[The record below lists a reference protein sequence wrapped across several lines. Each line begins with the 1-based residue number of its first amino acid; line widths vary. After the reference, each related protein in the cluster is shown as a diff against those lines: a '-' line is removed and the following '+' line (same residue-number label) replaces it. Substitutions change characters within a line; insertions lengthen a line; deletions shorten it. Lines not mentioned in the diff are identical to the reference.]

1 MLTSP
6 IFKAND
12 IRGIVG
18 GGDAEWDTAG
28 AKALGRAYVELF
40 GLAGQTFV
48 MSRDM
53 RTSGPELSK
62 AFASGA
68 TDGGASVIDVG
79 LASTDGLW
87 FASGHLGLPGV
98 QFTASHNPA
107 RYNGAKFCKV
117 GAQPVTS
124 DFLTSLKTLAM
135 TYDAQGLPEVVA
147 QPGTISAH
155 DILPE
160 YGSYLRKL
168 VPLDGIR
175 RLKVV
180 VDAGNGMA
188 GHTVPSV
195 LGPLNVEV
203 IGLYLDLDG
212 SFPNH
217 QPNPLAPENLVDAQK
232 AVIEH
237 GADLALV
244 FDGDADRCFVIDE
257 RGEVVSPS
265 TVTALIAAAELARE
279 PGSTIVINTIT
290 SRSVAEV
297 VAENGGVLVTSKV
310 GHTYVKAL
318 MAKYGAIFGGE
329 HSAHYYFRDFWGA
342 DTGMLAGLH
351 VMALLGH
358 ADVPLSQLARQYE
371 RYVASGEINSRVDD
385 QQAAMEKVAAA
396 YADRGTISWE
406 DGLLVRGKRW
416 WVSLR
421 SSNTEPLLRL
431 NVEAPDEAT
440 MVAWRDETLALVRGE
455 EHA

>member
-1 MLTSP
+1 MLTTP

-18 GGDAEWDTAG
+18 GADAEWDVSG
-28 AKALGRAYVELF
+28 AHALGRAYVEIA

-53 RTSGPELSK
+53 RTSGPEMSR
-62 AFASGA
+62 AFAKGA
-68 TDGGASVIDVG
+68 TEGGACVIDVG

-107 RYNGAKFCKV
+107 RYNGAKFCRV
-117 GAQPVTS
+117 GAQPVDS
-124 DFLTSLKTLAM
+124 DFLVELRKLAM
-135 TYDAQGLPEVVA
+135 TYDAQGMPAPVA
-147 QPGTISAH
+147 ELGTVSEQ

-160 YGSYLRKL
+160 YGSYLRSL
-168 VPLDGIR
+168 VNLDGIR

-188 GHTVPSV
+188 GFTAPSV

-203 IGLYLDLDG
+203 IGLFLDLDG

-217 QPNPLAPENLVDAQK
+217 QPNPLEPKNLVDAQK
-232 AVIEH
+232 AVVEH

-257 RGEVVSPS
+257 RGLVVSPS

-297 VAENGGVLVTSKV
+297 VAENGGTLVTSKV

-318 MAKYGAIFGGE
+318 MAKHGAIFGGE

-351 VMALLGH
+351 VLGLLGRG
-358 ADVPLSQLARQYE
+358 DVPLSQLARQYE
-371 RYVASGEINSRVDD
+371 RYVASGEINTTVAD
-385 QQAAMEKVAAA
+385 QQAMMDKVAAEF
-396 YADRGTISWE
+396 ADRGVVTWE
-406 DGLLVRGKRW
+406 DGLVIRGDRW

-431 NVEAPDEAT
+431 NVEAADEAT
-440 MVAWRDETLALVRGE
+440 MVAWRDETLALVRGKE
-455 EHA
+455 NK

>member
-1 MLTSP
+1 VLTTP

-18 GGDAEWDTAG
+18 GEDAEWDSDG
-28 AKALGRAYVELF
+28 ARALGRAYVEIA
-40 GLAGQTFV
+40 GLAGKTFV

-53 RTSGPELSK
+53 RTSGPQQSK
-62 AFASGA
+62 AFATGA
-68 TDGGASVIDVG
+68 TEGGASVIDVG

-107 RYNGAKFCKV
+107 RYNGAKFCRV

-124 DFLTSLKTLAM
+124 DFLIELRTLAM
-135 TYDAQGLPEVVA
+135 TYDAQGLPAPVA
-147 QPGTISAH
+147 VPGTVSEQ
-155 DILPE
+155 DILGE
-160 YGSYLRKL
+160 YGSYLRSL
-168 VPLDGIR
+168 VDLDGIR

-188 GHTVPSV
+188 GYTVPSV

-212 SFPNH
+212 TFPNH

-257 RGEVVSPS
+257 RGLVVSPS
-265 TVTALIAAAELARE
+265 TVTALIAAAELKRE
-279 PGSTIVINTIT
+279 PGSTIVINSIT

-297 VAENGGVLVTSKV
+297 VAENGGKLVISKV

-318 MAKYGAIFGGE
+318 MAEYGAIFGGE

-351 VMALLGH
+351 VLGLLGH
-358 ADVPLSQLARQYE
+358 GDAPLSELAHQYE
-371 RYVASGEINSRVDD
+371 RYVASGEINTKVED
-385 QQAAMEKVAAA
+385 QQAMMEKVAAA
-396 YADRGTISWE
+396 YADRGTVSWE
-406 DGLLVRGKRW
+406 DGLIVRGERW

-431 NVEAPDEAT
+431 NVEAADEAT
-440 MVAWRDETLALVRGE
+440 MVAWRDETLSLVRGE
-455 EHA
+455 GNA

>member
-1 MLTSP
+1 MLKDV

-12 IRGIVG
+12 IRGVVG
-18 GGDAEWDTAG
+18 GDEAEWNIAG
-28 AKALGRAYVELF
+28 ARALGRAYVEVAD
-40 GLAGQTFV
+40 LAGKTFV

-53 RTSGPELSK
+53 RTSGPVMSQ
-62 AFASGA
+62 AFAQGA
-68 TDGGASVIDVG
+68 TEGGASVIDVG

-87 FASGHLGLPGV
+87 FASGQLGLPGV

-107 RYNGAKFCKV
+107 QYNGAKFCRV
-117 GAQPVTS
+117 GAQPV
-124 DFLTSLKTLAM
+124 DAAFLIELKTLAM
-135 TYDAQGLPEVVA
+135 RYDADGIPAPVATLGTVSEQDVLPA
-147 QPGTISAH
+147 
-155 DILPE
+155 
-160 YGSYLRKL
+160 YGSYLRSL
-168 VPLDGIR
+168 VDLDGIR

-195 LGPLNVEV
+195 LGPLNVDV
-203 IGLYLDLDG
+203 VGLYLDLDG

-217 QPNPLAPENLVDAQK
+217 QPNPLEPENLVDAQK
-232 AVIEH
+232 AVLEH

-257 RGEVVSPS
+257 RGEVVLPS

-297 VAENGGVLVTSKV
+297 VAENGGQLVTSKV

-318 MAKYGAIFGGE
+318 MAQHGAIFGGE
-329 HSAHYYFRDFWGA
+329 HSAHYYFREFWGA

-351 VMALLGH
+351 VLGLLGH
-358 ADVPLSQLARQYE
+358 VDVPLSELAHQYE
-371 RYVASGEINSRVDD
+371 RYVSSGEINSRVTD
-385 QQAAMEKVAAA
+385 QQAMMEKVAQA
-396 YADRGTISWE
+396 YADRGAVTWE
-406 DGLLVRGKRW
+406 DGLVVRGDRW

-431 NVEAPDEAT
+431 NVEAADEAT
-440 MVAWRDETLALVRGE
+440 MAAWRDETLALVRG
-455 EHA
+455 

>member
-1 MLTSP
+1 MLTSV

-12 IRGIVG
+12 IRGVVG
-18 GGDAEWDTAG
+18 GDKAEWDVAG
-28 AKALGRAYVELF
+28 ARALGRAYVEVA

-53 RTSGPELSK
+53 RTSGPVLSR
-62 AFASGA
+62 AFAEAA
-68 TDGGASVIDVG
+68 TEAGASVIDVG

-107 RYNGAKFCKV
+107 QYNGAKFCRV
-117 GAQPVTS
+117 GAQPV
-124 DFLTSLKTLAM
+124 DAAFLIELKTLAM
-135 TYDAQGLPEVVA
+135 QYDTEGLPAPVA
-147 QPGTISAH
+147 TKGSISEQ
-155 DILPE
+155 DVLPE
-160 YGSYLRKL
+160 YGSYLRSL
-168 VPLDGIR
+168 VDLDAIR
-175 RLKVV
+175 HLKVV

-195 LGPLNVEV
+195 LGPLNVDV
-203 IGLYLDLDG
+203 VGLFLELDG

-217 QPNPLAPENLVDAQK
+217 QPNPLEPENLVDAQK
-232 AVIEH
+232 AVVEH

-257 RGEVVSPS
+257 RGEVVLPS
-265 TVTALIAAAELARE
+265 TVTALIAAAELKRE

-297 VAENGGVLVTSKV
+297 VAENGGHLVTSKV

-318 MAKYGAIFGGE
+318 MAEHGAIFGGE

-351 VMALLGH
+351 VLGLLGH
-358 ADVPLSQLARQYE
+358 ADVPLSQLVRQYE
-371 RYVASGEINSRVDD
+371 RYVSSGEINSHVVD
-385 QQAAMEKVAAA
+385 QQAMMEKVAEA
-396 YADRGTISWE
+396 YKDRGTVSWE
-406 DGLLVRGKRW
+406 DGLVVRGERW

-431 NVEAPDEAT
+431 NVEAGDQET
-440 MVAWRDETLALVRGE
+440 MVRWRDETLGLVRG
-455 EHA
+455 

>member
-1 MLTSP
+1 VLTIP

-18 GGDAEWDTAG
+18 GADAEWDTDG
-28 AKALGRAYVELF
+28 ARALGRAYVEVA

-53 RTSGPELSK
+53 RTSGPELSQ
-62 AFASGA
+62 AFAAGA
-68 TDGGASVIDVG
+68 TAGGASVVDVG

-107 RYNGAKFCKV
+107 RYNGAKFCRV

-124 DFLTSLKTLAM
+124 DFLIELRTLAM
-135 TYDAQGLPEVVA
+135 TYDAQGLPDAVA
-147 QPGTISAH
+147 EPGTVTSK
-155 DILPE
+155 DVLGD
-160 YGSYLRKL
+160 YGSYLRSL
-168 VPLDGIR
+168 VNLDSIR

-188 GHTVPSV
+188 GYTVPSV
-195 LGPLNVEV
+195 LGPLNVDV
-203 IGLYLDLDG
+203 IGLFLELDG

-232 AVIEH
+232 AVVEH

-297 VAENGGVLVTSKV
+297 VAENGGTLVTSQV

-318 MAKYGAIFGGE
+318 MAQHGAIFGGE

-351 VMALLGH
+351 VLGLLGH
-358 ADVPLSQLARQYE
+358 ADVPLSALALQYQ

-385 QQAAMEKVAAA
+385 QQATMEKVAAA
-396 YADRGTISWE
+396 YADRGAVSWE
-406 DGLLVRGKRW
+406 DGLLVRGEKW

-431 NVEAPDEAT
+431 NVEATDEAT
-440 MVAWRDETLALVRGE
+440 MVSWRDETLSLVRGE
-455 EHA
+455 ENV

>member
-1 MLTSP
+1 MLTTP

-18 GGDAEWDTAG
+18 GPEAEWDVDG
-28 AKALGRAYVELF
+28 ARALGRAYVDIA
-40 GLAGQTFV
+40 GLAGETFV

-62 AFASGA
+62 AFARGA
-68 TDGGASVIDVG
+68 TEGGASVVDVG

-107 RYNGAKFCKV
+107 RYNGAKFCLM
-117 GAQPVTS
+117 GAKPVTS
-124 DFLTSLKTLAM
+124 EFLVELRTLAM
-135 TYDAQGLPEVVA
+135 TYDAAGLPAPVA
-147 QPGTISAH
+147 EPGTVTTR
-155 DILPE
+155 DILGE
-160 YGSYLRKL
+160 YGSYLRSL
-168 VPLDGIR
+168 VDLDGIR

-195 LGPLNVEV
+195 LGPLNVDV
-203 IGLYLDLDG
+203 IGLFLELDG

-217 QPNPLAPENLVDAQK
+217 QPNPLEPQNLVDAQK
-232 AVIEH
+232 AVLDNR
-237 GADLALV
+237 ADLALV

-257 RGEVVSPS
+257 LGHVVSPS
-265 TVTALIAAAELARE
+265 TITALIASAELARE
-279 PGSTIVINTIT
+279 PGATIVVNTIT

-297 VAENGGVLVTSKV
+297 VAENGGTLVTSKV

-318 MAKYGAIFGGE
+318 MAEHGAIFGGE

-351 VMALLGH
+351 VLGLLGH
-358 ADVPLSQLARQYE
+358 ADVPLSALARSYE

-385 QQAAMEKVAAA
+385 QQATMEKVAAA
-396 YADRGTISWE
+396 YADRGTVSWE
-406 DGLLVRGKRW
+406 DGLVVRGERW

-431 NVEAPDEAT
+431 NVEAADRAT
-440 MVAWRDETLALVRGE
+440 MEAWRDETLRLVRGE
-455 EHA
+455 ERA

>member
-1 MLTSP
+1 MLTSV

-12 IRGIVG
+12 IRGVVG
-18 GGDAEWDTAG
+18 GDKAEWDVAG
-28 AKALGRAYVELF
+28 ARALGRAYVEVA

-53 RTSGPELSK
+53 RTSGPVLSR
-62 AFASGA
+62 AFAEAA
-68 TDGGASVIDVG
+68 TEAGASVIDVG

-107 RYNGAKFCKV
+107 QYNGAKFCRV
-117 GAQPVTS
+117 GAQPV
-124 DFLTSLKTLAM
+124 DAAFLIELKTLAM
-135 TYDAQGLPEVVA
+135 QYDTEGLPASVA
-147 QPGTISAH
+147 TKGSISEQ
-155 DILPE
+155 DVLPE
-160 YGSYLRKL
+160 YGSYLRSL
-168 VPLDGIR
+168 VDLDAIR
-175 RLKVV
+175 HLKVV

-195 LGPLNVEV
+195 LGPLNVDV
-203 IGLYLDLDG
+203 VGLFLELDG

-217 QPNPLAPENLVDAQK
+217 QPNPLEPENLVEAQK
-232 AVIEH
+232 AVVEH

-257 RGEVVSPS
+257 RGEVVLPS
-265 TVTALIAAAELARE
+265 TVTALIAAAELKRE

-297 VAENGGVLVTSKV
+297 VAENGGHLVTSKV

-318 MAKYGAIFGGE
+318 MAEHGAIFGGE

-351 VMALLGH
+351 VLGLLGH
-358 ADVPLSQLARQYE
+358 ADVPLSQLVRQYE
-371 RYVASGEINSRVDD
+371 RYVSSGEINSHVVD
-385 QQAAMEKVAAA
+385 QQAMMEKVAEA
-396 YADRGTISWE
+396 YKDRGTVSWE
-406 DGLLVRGKRW
+406 DGLVVRGERW

-431 NVEAPDEAT
+431 NVEAGDQET
-440 MVAWRDETLALVRGE
+440 MVRWRDETLGLVRG
-455 EHA
+455 

>member
-1 MLTSP
+1 VLTSV

-12 IRGIVG
+12 IRGVVG
-18 GGDAEWDTAG
+18 GDKAEWDIAG
-28 AKALGRAYVELF
+28 ARALGRAYVEVA
-40 GLAGQTFV
+40 GLVGKTFV

-53 RTSGPELSK
+53 RTSGPVLSK
-62 AFASGA
+62 AFAEAA
-68 TDGGASVIDVG
+68 TEAGASVIDVG

-107 RYNGAKFCKV
+107 QYNGAKFCRV
-117 GAQPVTS
+117 GAQPV
-124 DFLTSLKTLAM
+124 DAAFLIELKTLAM
-135 TYDAQGLPEVVA
+135 QYDVDGLLEPVA
-147 QPGTISAH
+147 TPGTISEQ
-155 DILPE
+155 DVLPE
-160 YGSYLRKL
+160 YGSYLRSL
-168 VPLDGIR
+168 VDLDGIR

-203 IGLYLDLDG
+203 IGLFLELDG

-232 AVIEH
+232 AVVEH
-237 GADLALV
+237 SADLALV

-257 RGEVVSPS
+257 RGEVVLPS
-265 TVTALIAAAELARE
+265 TVTALIAAAELKRE

-297 VAENGGVLVTSKV
+297 VAENGGHLVTSKV

-318 MAKYGAIFGGE
+318 MAEYGAIFGGE

-351 VMALLGH
+351 VLGLLGH
-358 ADVPLSQLARQYE
+358 GDVPLSKLVRQYE
-371 RYVASGEINSRVDD
+371 RYASSGEINTKVVD
-385 QQAAMEKVAAA
+385 QQAMMEKVAEA
-396 YADRGTISWE
+396 YKDRGTVSWE
-406 DGLLVRGKRW
+406 DGLVVRGERW

-431 NVEAPDEAT
+431 NVEAADQET
-440 MVAWRDETLALVRGE
+440 MVAWRDETLRLVRGE
-455 EHA
+455 DNA

>member
-1 MLTSP
+1 MLTTS

-18 GGDAEWDTAG
+18 GPEAEWDVAG
-28 AKALGRAYVELF
+28 ATALGRAYVDVA
-40 GLAGQTFV
+40 GLAGETFV

-53 RTSGPELSK
+53 RTSGPELSQ
-62 AFASGA
+62 AFARGA
-68 TDGGASVIDVG
+68 TQGGASVVDVG
-79 LASTDGLW
+79 LASTDELW

-117 GAQPVTS
+117 GAKPVTS
-124 DFLTSLKTLAM
+124 DFLDELRTRAM
-135 TYDAQGLPEVVA
+135 AYDAEGLPGPVA
-147 QPGTISAH
+147 EPGTVTTQ
-155 DILPE
+155 DILGE
-160 YGSYLRKL
+160 YGSYLRSL
-168 VPLDGIR
+168 VDLDGIR
-175 RLKVV
+175 HLKVV

-195 LGPLNVEV
+195 LGPLNVDV
-203 IGLYLDLDG
+203 VGLYLDLDG

-217 QPNPLAPENLVDAQK
+217 QPNPLEPQNLVDAQN
-232 AVIEH
+232 AVVEH
-237 GADLALV
+237 HADLALV

-257 RGEVVSPS
+257 RGHVVSPS
-265 TVTALIAAAELARE
+265 TITALIAAAELARE
-279 PGSTIVINTIT
+279 PGATIVVNTIT

-297 VAENGGVLVTSKV
+297 VAEKGGTLVTSKV

-318 MAKYGAIFGGE
+318 MAEHGAIFGGE

-351 VMALLGH
+351 VLGLLGH
-358 ADVPLSQLARQYE
+358 AEVPLSILARSYQ

-385 QQAAMEKVAAA
+385 QQATMEKVAAA
-396 YADRGTISWE
+396 YEGRGEISWE
-406 DGLLVRGKRW
+406 DGLVVRGDRW

-440 MVAWRDETLALVRGE
+440 MVAWRDETLRLVRGE
-455 EHA
+455 EKA

>member
-18 GGDAEWDTAG
+18 GSDAEWDATG

-147 QPGTISAH
+147 EPGTISAH

-351 VMALLGH
+351 VMGLLGH

-385 QQAAMEKVAAA
+385 QQATMEKVAAA
-396 YADRGTISWE
+396 YADRGKISWE
-406 DGLLVRGKRW
+406 DGLLIRGKSW

-431 NVEAPDEAT
+431 NVEALDEAT
-440 MVAWRDETLALVRGE
+440 MAAWRDETLALVRGE

>member
-1 MLTSP
+1 MLTSV

-12 IRGIVG
+12 IRGVVG
-18 GGDAEWDTAG
+18 GAEAEWDVEG
-28 AKALGRAYVELF
+28 ARALGRAYVEVA

-53 RTSGPELSK
+53 RTSGPVLSQ
-62 AFASGA
+62 AFAAGA
-68 TDGGASVIDVG
+68 TDGGASVVDVG

-107 RYNGAKFCKV
+107 RYNGVKFCRV
-117 GAQPVTS
+117 GAQPVTP
-124 DFLTSLKTLAM
+124 DFLIALKTLAM
-135 TYDAQGLPEVVA
+135 RYDTGGLPEPVA
-147 QPGTISAH
+147 VPGSITTQ
-155 DILPE
+155 DVLGD
-160 YGSYLRKL
+160 YGSYLRSL
-168 VPLDGIR
+168 VDLDGIR

-188 GHTVPSV
+188 GHTVPTV

-203 IGLYLDLDG
+203 IGLFLDLDG

-217 QPNPLAPENLVDAQK
+217 QPNPLEPANLVDAQK
-232 AVIEH
+232 AVLEH

-257 RGEVVSPS
+257 RGEVVLPS

-297 VAENGGVLVTSKV
+297 VAENGGQLVTSKV

-318 MAKYGAIFGGE
+318 MAEYGAIFGGE

-351 VMALLGH
+351 VLGLLGH
-358 ADVPLSQLARQYE
+358 SSAPLSSLCRQYE
-371 RYVASGEINSRVDD
+371 RYVASGEINTKVVD
-385 QQAAMEKVAAA
+385 QQATMELVAAA
-396 YADRGTISWE
+396 YADRGVVSWE
-406 DGLLVRGKRW
+406 DGLMIRGERW

-431 NVEAPDEAT
+431 NVEAGDQQT
-440 MVAWRDETLALVRGE
+440 MEQWRDETLALVRGQE
-455 EHA
+455 LA

>member
-18 GGDAEWDTAG
+18 GPDAEWDAAG
-28 AKALGRAYVELF
+28 ARALGRAYVEIF
-40 GLAGQTFV
+40 GLAGKTFV

-53 RTSGPELSK
+53 RTSGPQQSK
-62 AFASGA
+62 AFAAGA
-68 TDGGASVIDVG
+68 TEGGASVIDVG

-107 RYNGAKFCKV
+107 AYNGVKFCKV

-124 DFLTSLKTLAM
+124 DFLVELRNLAM
-135 TYDAQGLPEVVA
+135 TYDAEGVPAPVA
-147 QPGTISAH
+147 EPGTVSEQ
-155 DILPE
+155 DVLPD
-160 YGSYLRKL
+160 YGSYLRSL
-168 VPLDGIR
+168 VDLDGIR

-188 GHTVPSV
+188 GFTAPSV
-195 LGPLNVEV
+195 LGPLNLEV

-217 QPNPLAPENLVDAQK
+217 QPNPLEPANLVDAQR

-237 GADLALV
+237 HADLALV

-257 RGEVVSPS
+257 RGEVVAPS

-297 VAENGGVLVTSKV
+297 VAENGGTLVTSKV

-329 HSAHYYFRDFWGA
+329 HSAHYYFREFWGA

-351 VMALLGH
+351 VLGLFGH
-358 ADVPLSQLARQYE
+358 GDAPLSSLARQYE
-371 RYVASGEINSRVDD
+371 RYVASGEINSRVED
-385 QQAAMEKVAAA
+385 QTAMMEKVAAA
-396 YADRGTISWE
+396 YADRGEVSWE
-406 DGLLVRGKRW
+406 DGLLVRGERW

-431 NVEAPDEAT
+431 NVEAADEDT
-440 MVAWRDETLALVRGE
+440 MVAWRDETLRLVRGE
-455 EHA
+455 ENA

>member
-1 MLTSP
+1 MLTTP

-18 GGDAEWDTAG
+18 GPDAEWDAAG
-28 AKALGRAYVELF
+28 ARALGRAYVEVA
-40 GLAGQTFV
+40 GLAGATFV

-53 RTSGPELSK
+53 RMSGPQQSK
-62 AFASGA
+62 AFAEGA
-68 TDGGASVIDVG
+68 TEGGASVIDVG

-124 DFLTSLKTLAM
+124 DFLTQLKALAM
-135 TYDAQGLPEVVA
+135 AYDADGLPAPVA
-147 QPGTISAH
+147 EPGTVREQ

-160 YGSYLRKL
+160 YGSYLRSL
-168 VPLDGIR
+168 VDLDGIR

-195 LGPLNVEV
+195 LGPLDVEV

-217 QPNPLAPENLVDAQK
+217 QPNPLEPQNLVDAQR

-237 GADLALV
+237 QADLALV

-257 RGEVVSPS
+257 RGEVVAPS

-297 VAENGGVLVTSKV
+297 VAENGGKLVTSKV

-318 MAKYGAIFGGE
+318 MAEHGAIFGGE

-351 VMALLGH
+351 VLGLLGH
-358 ADVPLSQLARQYE
+358 SDGPLSALAHQYE
-371 RYVASGEINSRVDD
+371 RYVASGEINSHVSD
-385 QQAAMEKVAAA
+385 QQATMEKVAAA
-396 YADRGTISWE
+396 YADRGSVSWE
-406 DGLLVRGKRW
+406 DGLVVRGERW

-431 NVEAPDEAT
+431 NVEAADQGT
-440 MVAWRDETLALVRGE
+440 MAAWRDETLRLVRE
-455 EHA
+455 EENA

>member
-1 MLTSP
+1 MLTTV

-12 IRGIVG
+12 IRGVI
-18 GGDAEWDTAG
+18 GGDKAEWDVAG
-28 AKALGRAYVELF
+28 ARALGRAYVEVA

-53 RTSGPELSK
+53 RTSGPVLSK
-62 AFASGA
+62 AFAEAA
-68 TDGGASVIDVG
+68 TEAGASVIDVG

-107 RYNGAKFCKV
+107 QYNGAKFCRV
-117 GAQPVTS
+117 AAQPV
-124 DFLTSLKTLAM
+124 DAAFLIELKTLAM
-135 TYDAQGLPEVVA
+135 QYDAEGLPDPVA
-147 QPGTISAH
+147 TPGTITEQ
-155 DILPE
+155 DVLGE
-160 YGSYLRKL
+160 YGSYLRSL
-168 VPLDGIR
+168 VDLDGIR

-203 IGLYLDLDG
+203 IGLFLELDG

-232 AVIEH
+232 AVVEH

-257 RGEVVSPS
+257 RGQVVLPS
-265 TVTALIAAAELARE
+265 TVTALIAAAELKRE

-297 VAENGGVLVTSKV
+297 VAENGGHLVTSKV

-318 MAKYGAIFGGE
+318 MAQHGAIFGGE

-351 VMALLGH
+351 VLGLLGH
-358 ADVPLSQLARQYE
+358 GDVPLSKLVRQYE
-371 RYVASGEINSRVDD
+371 RYESSGEINTHVTD
-385 QQAAMEKVAAA
+385 QQAMMEKVAEA
-396 YADRGTISWE
+396 YKDRGTVSWE
-406 DGLLVRGKRW
+406 DGLVVRGDRW

-431 NVEAPDEAT
+431 NVEAGDEET
-440 MVAWRDETLALVRGE
+440 MVAWRDETLRLVRGE
-455 EHA
+455 DNV

>member
-1 MLTSP
+1 VLTSP

-18 GGDAEWDTAG
+18 GPDAEWDTTG
-28 AKALGRAYVELF
+28 ARALGRAFVKVAALE
-40 GLAGQTFV
+40 GRTFV

-53 RTSGPELSK
+53 RTSGPELSR

-68 TDGGASVIDVG
+68 TEGGASVLDVG

-107 RYNGAKFCKV
+107 QYNGAKFCMV
-117 GAQPVTS
+117 GAKPVTS
-124 DFLTSLKTLAM
+124 DFLAELKALALR
-135 TYDAQGLPEVVA
+135 YDADGLPEPVA
-147 QPGTISAH
+147 ERGAVSEQ
-155 DILPE
+155 DILPA
-160 YGSYLRKL
+160 YAAYLRSL
-168 VPLDGIR
+168 VDLDGIR

-188 GHTVPSV
+188 GHTVPTV
-195 LGPLNVEV
+195 LAPLNVEMV
-203 IGLYLDLDG
+203 GLYLDLDG

-217 QPNPLAPENLVDAQK
+217 QPNPLEPQNLVDAQK
-232 AVIEH
+232 AVVEH
-237 GADLALV
+237 QADLALV

-279 PGSTIVINTIT
+279 PGSTVVVNTIT

-297 VAENGGVLVTSKV
+297 VAENGGTLVTSKV

-318 MAKYGAIFGGE
+318 MAQYGAIFGGE

-351 VMALLGH
+351 VLGLLGH
-358 ADVPLSQLARQYE
+358 ADVPLSVLAHSYE
-371 RYVASGEINSRVDD
+371 RYVASGEINSRVED
-385 QQAAMEKVAAA
+385 QQATMEKVAAA
-396 YADRGTISWE
+396 YADRGSVSWE
-406 DGLLVRGKRW
+406 DGLLVRGDGW

-431 NVEAPDEAT
+431 NVEASDEAT
-440 MVAWRDETLALVRGE
+440 MEAWRDETLRLVRGE
-455 EHA
+455 ENV

>member
-1 MLTSP
+1 MLTTP

-18 GGDAEWDTAG
+18 GVGAEWDVAG
-28 AKALGRAYVELF
+28 ARALGRAYVEIA

-53 RTSGPELSK
+53 RLSGPELSR
-62 AFASGA
+62 AFAAGA
-68 TDGGASVIDVG
+68 TEGGASVIDVG

-87 FASGHLGLPGV
+87 FASGQLGLPGV

-107 RYNGAKFCKV
+107 RYNGAKFCQV
-117 GAQPVTS
+117 GAKPVTS
-124 DFLTSLKTLAM
+124 DFLTELKTLAM
-135 TYDAQGLPEVVA
+135 TYDAQGSPAPVAELGTMSTQDVLP
-147 QPGTISAH
+147 
-155 DILPE
+155 D
-160 YGSYLRKL
+160 YGSYLRSL
-168 VPLDGIR
+168 VDLDGIR

-188 GHTVPSV
+188 GYTVPSV

-203 IGLYLDLDG
+203 IGLFLELDG

-217 QPNPLAPENLVDAQK
+217 QPNPLEPKNLVDAQK

-257 RGEVVSPS
+257 RGLVVSPS

-297 VAENGGVLVTSKV
+297 VAENGGTLVTSQV

-318 MAKYGAIFGGE
+318 MATYGAIFGGE

-351 VMALLGH
+351 VLGLLGH
-358 ADVPLSQLARQYE
+358 ADVPLSQLTRQYE

-385 QQAAMEKVAAA
+385 QQATMEKVAAA
-396 YADRGTISWE
+396 YADRGDISWE
-406 DGLLVRGKRW
+406 DGLLVRGKIW

-431 NVEAPDEAT
+431 NVEAVDEAT
-440 MVAWRDETLALVRGE
+440 MVAWRDETLTLVRGE
-455 EHA
+455 DKA

>member
-1 MLTSP
+1 MLTTV

-12 IRGIVG
+12 IRGVVG
-18 GGDAEWDTAG
+18 GDKAEWDVAG
-28 AKALGRAYVELF
+28 ARALGRAYVEVA
-40 GLAGQTFV
+40 GLAGRTFV

-53 RTSGPELSK
+53 RTSGPVLSR
-62 AFASGA
+62 AFAEAA
-68 TDGGASVIDVG
+68 TEAGASVIDVG

-107 RYNGAKFCKV
+107 QYNGAKFCRV
-117 GAQPVTS
+117 GAQPV
-124 DFLTSLKTLAM
+124 DAEFLIELRTLAM
-135 TYDAQGLPEVVA
+135 HYDAEGLPAPVA
-147 QPGTISAH
+147 TPGTISEQ
-155 DILPE
+155 DLLGE
-160 YGSYLRKL
+160 YGSYLRSL
-168 VPLDGIR
+168 VDLDGIR

-195 LGPLNVEV
+195 LGPLNVDV
-203 IGLYLDLDG
+203 IGLFLELDG

-232 AVIEH
+232 AVIDH

-257 RGEVVSPS
+257 RGEVVLPS
-265 TVTALIAAAELARE
+265 TVTALIAAAELTRE

-297 VAENGGVLVTSKV
+297 VAENGGHLVTSKV

-318 MAKYGAIFGGE
+318 MAEHGAIFGGE

-351 VMALLGH
+351 VLGLLGH
-358 ADVPLSQLARQYE
+358 GDVPLSKLVGQYE
-371 RYVASGEINSRVDD
+371 RYVSSGEINTKVTD
-385 QQAAMEKVAAA
+385 QQAMMEKVAEA
-396 YADRGTISWE
+396 YKDRGTVSWE
-406 DGLLVRGKRW
+406 DGLVVRGERW

-431 NVEAPDEAT
+431 NVEAGDQET
-440 MVAWRDETLALVRGE
+440 MIRWRDETLALVRGE
-455 EHA
+455 DNV

>member
-1 MLTSP
+1 VLTTP

-18 GGDAEWDTAG
+18 GPDAEWDAAG
-28 AKALGRAYVELF
+28 ARALGRAYVEVA
-40 GLAGQTFV
+40 GLAGATFV

-53 RTSGPELSK
+53 RMSGPQQSK
-62 AFASGA
+62 AFAEGA
-68 TDGGASVIDVG
+68 TEGGASVIDVG

-124 DFLTSLKTLAM
+124 DFLTQLKALAM
-135 TYDAQGLPEVVA
+135 AYDADGLPAPVA
-147 QPGTISAH
+147 EPGTVREQ

-160 YGSYLRKL
+160 YGSYLRSL
-168 VPLDGIR
+168 VDLDGIR

-195 LGPLNVEV
+195 LGPLDVEV

-217 QPNPLAPENLVDAQK
+217 QPNPLEPQNLVDAQR

-237 GADLALV
+237 QADLALV

-257 RGEVVSPS
+257 RGEVVAPS

-297 VAENGGVLVTSKV
+297 VAENGGKLVTSKV

-318 MAKYGAIFGGE
+318 MAEHGAIFGGE

-351 VMALLGH
+351 VLGLLGH
-358 ADVPLSQLARQYE
+358 SDGPLSALAHQYE
-371 RYVASGEINSRVDD
+371 RYVASGEINSHVSD
-385 QQAAMEKVAAA
+385 QQATMEKVAAA
-396 YADRGTISWE
+396 YADRGSVSWE
-406 DGLLVRGKRW
+406 DGLVVRGERW

-431 NVEAPDEAT
+431 NVEAADQET
-440 MVAWRDETLALVRGE
+440 MAAWRDETLRLVRE
-455 EHA
+455 EENA

>member
-1 MLTSP
+1 VLTTP

-18 GGDAEWDTAG
+18 GVDAEWDIDG
-28 AKALGRAYVELF
+28 ARALGRAYVEIW

-53 RTSGPELSK
+53 RNSGPELSK
-62 AFASGA
+62 AFAGGA

-124 DFLTSLKTLAM
+124 DFLIELRTLAM
-135 TYDAQGLPEVVA
+135 TYDAQGLPAPVA
-147 QPGTISAH
+147 EPGTITAQ
-155 DILPE
+155 DILGE
-160 YGSYLRKL
+160 YGSYLRSL
-168 VPLDGIR
+168 VNLDGIR

-203 IGLYLDLDG
+203 IGLFLELDG

-237 GADLALV
+237 SADLALV

-297 VAENGGVLVTSKV
+297 VAENGGKLVISKV

-351 VMALLGH
+351 VLGLLGH
-358 ADVPLSQLARQYE
+358 TDVPLSQLTRQSE
-371 RYVASGEINSRVDD
+371 RYMASGEINTHVDD
-385 QQAAMEKVAAA
+385 QQAMMEKVAAA
-396 YADRGTISWE
+396 YADRGDISWE
-406 DGLLVRGKRW
+406 DGLLVRGENW

-431 NVEAPDEAT
+431 NVEAADEAT

-455 EHA
+455 ENA

>member
-1 MLTSP
+1 V
-6 IFKAND
+6 A
-12 IRGIVG
+12 
-18 GGDAEWDTAG
+18 
-28 AKALGRAYVELF
+28 

-53 RTSGPELSK
+53 RTSGPVLSK
-62 AFASGA
+62 AFAEAA
-68 TDGGASVIDVG
+68 TEAGASVIDVG

-107 RYNGAKFCKV
+107 QYNGAKFCRV
-117 GAQPVTS
+117 GAQPV
-124 DFLTSLKTLAM
+124 DAAFLIELKTLAM
-135 TYDAQGLPEVVA
+135 QYDVDGLPEPVA
-147 QPGTISAH
+147 TPGTISEQ
-155 DILPE
+155 DVLPE
-160 YGSYLRKL
+160 YGSYLRSL
-168 VPLDGIR
+168 VDLDGIR

-203 IGLYLDLDG
+203 IGLFLELDG

-232 AVIEH
+232 AVVEH
-237 GADLALV
+237 SADLALV

-257 RGEVVSPS
+257 RGEVVLPS
-265 TVTALIAAAELARE
+265 TVTALIAAAELKRE

-297 VAENGGVLVTSKV
+297 VAENGGHLVTSKV

-318 MAKYGAIFGGE
+318 MAEYGAIFGGE

-351 VMALLGH
+351 VLGLLGH
-358 ADVPLSQLARQYE
+358 GDVPLSKLVRQYE
-371 RYVASGEINSRVDD
+371 RYVSSGEINTKVTD
-385 QQAAMEKVAAA
+385 QQAMMEKVAEA
-396 YADRGTISWE
+396 YKDRGTVSWE
-406 DGLLVRGKRW
+406 DGLVVRGERW

-431 NVEAPDEAT
+431 NVEAADQET
-440 MVAWRDETLALVRGE
+440 MVAWRDETLRLVRGE
-455 EHA
+455 DHA

>member
-1 MLTSP
+1 VLTTP

-18 GGDAEWDTAG
+18 GSDAQWDIAG
-28 AKALGRAYVELF
+28 AKALGRAYVEIF
-40 GLAGQTFV
+40 GLEGQTFV

-53 RTSGPELSK
+53 RLSGPELSR
-62 AFASGA
+62 AFATGA
-68 TDGGASVIDVG
+68 TEGGASVIDVG

-107 RYNGAKFCKV
+107 RYNGAKFCRV

-124 DFLTSLKTLAM
+124 DFLTALKTLAM

-147 QPGTISAH
+147 EPGTITAQ
-155 DILPE
+155 DVLPE
-160 YGSYLRKL
+160 YGSYLRSL
-168 VPLDGIR
+168 VPLDDIR
-175 RLKVV
+175 RLNVV

-188 GHTVPSV
+188 GYTVPSV

-279 PGSTIVINTIT
+279 PGSTVVINTIT

-318 MAKYGAIFGGE
+318 MAEYGAIFGGE

-351 VMALLGH
+351 VLGLLGH
-358 ADVPLSQLARQYE
+358 ADVPLSQLALQYE

-385 QQAAMEKVAAA
+385 QQATMEKVAAA

-406 DGLLVRGKRW
+406 DGLLVRGKSW

-431 NVEAPDEAT
+431 NVEAGDEAT
-440 MVAWRDETLALVRGE
+440 MVKWRDETLALVRGE
-455 EHA
+455 EIA

>member
-1 MLTSP
+1 
-6 IFKAND
+6 ND

-18 GGDAEWDTAG
+18 GPEAEWDVDG
-28 AKALGRAYVELF
+28 ARALGRAYVDIA
-40 GLAGQTFV
+40 GLAGETFV

-62 AFASGA
+62 AFARGA
-68 TDGGASVIDVG
+68 TEGGASVVDVG

-107 RYNGAKFCKV
+107 RYNGAKFCLM
-117 GAQPVTS
+117 GAKPVTS
-124 DFLTSLKTLAM
+124 EFLVELRTLAM
-135 TYDAQGLPEVVA
+135 TYDAAGLPAPVA
-147 QPGTISAH
+147 EPGTVTTR
-155 DILPE
+155 DILGE
-160 YGSYLRKL
+160 YGSYLRSL
-168 VPLDGIR
+168 VDLDGIR

-195 LGPLNVEV
+195 LGPLNVDV
-203 IGLYLDLDG
+203 IGLFLELDG

-217 QPNPLAPENLVDAQK
+217 QPNPLEPQNLVDAQK
-232 AVIEH
+232 AVLDNR
-237 GADLALV
+237 ADLALV

-257 RGEVVSPS
+257 LGHVVSPS
-265 TVTALIAAAELARE
+265 TITALIASAELARE
-279 PGSTIVINTIT
+279 PGATIVVNTIT

-297 VAENGGVLVTSKV
+297 VAENGGTLVTSKV

-318 MAKYGAIFGGE
+318 MAEHGAIFGGE

-351 VMALLGH
+351 VLGLLGH
-358 ADVPLSQLARQYE
+358 ADVPLSALARSYE

-385 QQAAMEKVAAA
+385 QQATMEKVAAA
-396 YADRGTISWE
+396 YADRGTVSWE
-406 DGLLVRGKRW
+406 DGLVVRGERW

-431 NVEAPDEAT
+431 NVEAADRAT
-440 MVAWRDETLALVRGE
+440 MEAWRDETLRLVRGE
-455 EHA
+455 ERA